1 MPSNHS
7 VFDLAVIGLGA
18 IGSSTLYHL
27 SKSGLKILGIDQF
40 SPPHEMGSSHGESRI
55 TRLAVGEG
63 PAFVPFV
70 KRSHQLWDEIH
81 QLTGEKI
88 MTTTGGLL
96 LDTVEKGWS
105 KHGAEGFFDRTVRLA
120 QEANITHEIL
130 LGDRVRDTFPQF
142 NTGPNVRGYF
152 EPDAGFLRPELAIKV
167 QLHLAESNKAII
179 KTHTQV
185 QRIAPLSGGGVL
197 IQTNQGVFE
206 ATKVVI
212 SAGAWIKDFIPAY
225 AHGQFKICR
234 QVLHWLPLKDKAVR
248 DSKAV
253 FMWGYGS
260 QAEDFLYGFPSL
272 DGKTIKVA
280 SESFVES
287 QHADTLDRNVTKVEQ
302 ETFLEEKVAD
312 KLNHVDRAV
321 LKSKVCLYTVT
332 PDANFVV
339 DHMPDFEEVLVAST
353 CSGHGF
359 KHSAGIGEAIA
370 EKMLNKKPT
379 LSLDAFKWT
388 QSY

>member
-1 MPSNHS
+1 MSSNPS

-27 SKSGLKILGIDQF
+27 SKSGLKVLGIDQF
-40 SPPHEMGSSHGESRI
+40 SPPHEMGSSHGDSRI

-63 PAFVPFV
+63 SAFVPFV
-70 KRSHQLWDEIH
+70 KRSHQLWTEIH
-81 QLTGEKI
+81 KLTGEKI

-120 QEANITHEIL
+120 QEENIPHEIL
-130 LGDRVRDTFPQF
+130 HGERIRDAFPQF
-142 NTGPNVRGYF
+142 NTGSNVRAYY
-152 EPDAGFLRPELAIKV
+152 EPEAGFLRPEMAIKV
-167 QLHLAESNKAII
+167 QLQLAESNKAVI

-185 QRIAPLSGGGVL
+185 QRIAPLPGGGVS
-197 IQTNQGVFE
+197 IQTNQGLFE
-206 ATKVVI
+206 AARVLV

-234 QVLHWLPLKDKAVR
+234 QVLHWLPLKNKAVA
-248 DSKAV
+248 DSKSV
-253 FMWGYGS
+253 FMWGYGN

-272 DGKTIKVA
+272 DGKTVKVA
-280 SESFVES
+280 TESFVES
-287 QHADTLDRNVTKVEQ
+287 RHADTIDRNVSKAEQ
-302 ETFLEEKVAD
+302 EAFLDEKVAD
-312 KLNHVDRAV
+312 KLQHVDKTV
-321 LKSKVCLYTVT
+321 LKSKVCIYTVT

-370 EKMLNKKPT
+370 EKMLEKNPK
-379 LSLDAFKWT
+379 LSLDPFKWT
-388 QSY
+388 PIF